1 MLDDRIVI
9 VVAGTNFDLGIG
21 FLLSADLGIGVRA
34 DVLGYCSH
42 PALTLCTPYVPQFL
56 ALSLARS
63 VQVHTN
69 LFGTGMKS
77 HFGPPTI
84 LEHAAYFD
92 QL

>member
-1 MLDDRIVI
+1 M
-9 VVAGTNFDLGIG
+9 VAGTNFDLGIG
-21 FLLSADLGIGVRA
+21 FLLSADLGIWLIGVRA

-42 PALTLCTPYVPQFL
+42 PALTLCTSYVPQFL

-63 VQVHTN
+63 EHTN

-77 HFGPPTI
+77 HFGTPTI